1 MGDARRLSPREGLYP
16 PRGRVRRGVAD
27 SPREIH
33 ATERDGGFCHA
44 RISVV
49 GRADNTGPRVSDKR
63 SALVR
68 GYTG

>member
-1 MGDARRLSPREGLYP
+1 MGGARRLSPREGLYP
-16 PRGRVRRGVAD
+16 PHGRVGRGAVD

-33 ATERDGGFCHA
+33 ATECDGGFRHA
-44 RISVV
+44 RISVE
-49 GRADNTGPRVSDKR
+49 GRADNTGPRVSDRR